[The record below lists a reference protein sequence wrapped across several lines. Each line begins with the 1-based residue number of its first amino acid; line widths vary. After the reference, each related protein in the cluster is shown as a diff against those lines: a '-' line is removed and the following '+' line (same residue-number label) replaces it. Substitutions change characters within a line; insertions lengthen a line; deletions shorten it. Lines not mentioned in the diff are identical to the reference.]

1 MRLTRH
7 SIGTTILVAFIAM
20 SAVIALLGAGGY
32 LVLSSAGDMVTG
44 TYDGPLMAVNY
55 ARAASVD
62 FVQMQ
67 QSLLRRRYAPARDYA
82 GLDRAID
89 DLAAT
94 FFADLDVAQNRS
106 DAADEH
112 AVIVEIRTLV
122 RRWQTTRK
130 QNASGAANGEVDALE
145 KQIMDRFDMLIELN
159 TDHSFV
165 GRRKAVWSISYFKYS
180 TLAAIFVALML
191 ALTITVSLTRR
202 IMRPLSSAARVADRI
217 AAGELQTPIPQGGKD
232 ETGTLLR
239 SMTVM
244 QDNIRTMMER
254 ETARAH
260 SAEARLLQALETS
273 REGVLLIGP
282 DGRILLVN
290 ERVREFFPSVSGQ
303 SLAGTEFSRV
313 ATLAATHL
321 AGGASIPTLKELGI
335 ARDTAASGSAERQ
348 LLDGRWIRITGSIAG
363 DGAFIF
369 FLSDLT
375 AIKERE
381 ENFRMAKHAAEAA
394 SAAKSR
400 FLANMSHELRT
411 PLNAIIGFS
420 EMISGEIFGPVG
432 NNRYAEYATDIV
444 RSGRHLL
451 DIINS
456 VLDLSRSDAGKLKL
470 QNEVVDVRYVLR
482 DCSKMLRDL
491 CDAGN
496 LTLDNLEPE
505 EPAVV
510 AGEKAK
516 LRQIFLNLLSNAVK
530 FTEPGGRISI
540 AVRQDAEMVTIEI
553 ADTGIGMSADDIAV
567 ALTPFGQVDNRLA
580 RRYEGTGLG
589 LPLTKSLVDLHN
601 GSLEIES
608 APMVGTTVRVHLPRA
623 RAGEMEEPAAAVS

>member
-1 MRLTRH
+1 M
-7 SIGTTILVAFIAM
+7 
-20 SAVIALLGAGGY
+20 
-32 LVLSSAGDMVTG
+32 
-44 TYDGPLMAVNY
+44 
-55 ARAASVD
+55 
-62 FVQMQ
+62 
-67 QSLLRRRYAPARDYA
+67 LRRRYAPRREVA
-82 GLDRAID
+82 GLDQTID
-89 DLAAT
+89 DLAST

-106 DAADEH
+106 GAADERV
-112 AVIVEIRTLV
+112 AIGKICTPASSG
-122 RRWQTTRK
+122 WQRANRI
-130 QNASGAANGEVDALE
+130 QAAANTARMDALE
-145 KQIMDRFDMLIELN
+145 KQIMDGFDMLIELN

-165 GRRKAVWSISYFKYS
+165 GRRKAVWAIGYYKYS
-180 TLAAIFVALML
+180 SLAAIFVALML
-191 ALTITVSLTRR
+191 ALTITISLTRK

-217 AAGELQTPIPQGGKD
+217 AAGELETPIPAGGRD
-232 ETGTLLR
+232 ETGILLR

-254 ETARAH
+254 ETARAQ
-260 SAEARLLQALETS
+260 SAESRLLQALETS

-290 ERVREFFPSVSGQ
+290 DRVREFFPNVAGQALTGVEYASV
-303 SLAGTEFSRV
+303 A
-313 ATLAATHL
+313 ALAAANL
-321 AGGASIPTLKELGI
+321 ANGAEIPSLKELGI
-335 ARDTAASGSAERQ
+335 GRSSTASGTAERQ
-348 LLDGRWIRITGSIAG
+348 LLDGRWIRITGSAAA

-369 FLSDLT
+369 FLTDLT

-381 ENFRMAKHAAEAA
+381 ENFRMAKQAAESA

-432 NNRYAEYATDIV
+432 NARYSDYATDIV

-456 VLDLSRSDAGKLKL
+456 VLDLSRSDAGKLTL
-470 QNEVVDVRYVLR
+470 HTERVDVRFVLR
-482 DCSKMLRDL
+482 DCARMLRDL
-491 CDAGN
+491 CDAGG
-496 LTLDNLEPE
+496 LTLANE
-505 EPAVV
+505 EPDEPVIV

-530 FTEPGGRISI
+530 FTEPGGRIVISI
-540 AVRQDAEMVTIEI
+540 RGDADAVTVEV

-567 ALTPFGQVDNRLA
+567 ALTPFGQVDSRLA

-589 LPLTKSLVDLHN
+589 LPLTKSLVDLHH
-601 GSLEIES
+601 GSLEIDSE
-608 APMVGTTVRVHLPRA
+608 PQVGTSVQR
-623 RAGEMEEPAAAVS
+623 AAAARRPAR